1 MRSNTYTL
9 IFTSFITL
17 ILGFL
22 LSFTY
27 TQLKSM
33 QEENLAVDIR
43 KNILRALDIRE
54 EKNEEWSNEK
64 VQDLFNK
71 YIKAEVVSKNG
82 LILNNINIE
91 NIDAEYD
98 SINFPI
104 YYKLNDNQIDGYAI
118 PVIGRGLWSTLY
130 GYLALEP
137 DASTVKGIQFY
148 SHKETPG
155 LGAEIEKDWFTNN
168 FIGKKIVNSNG
179 ELVSI
184 EVLRGK
190 VDELSN
196 EAYHQVD
203 GISGATMTTKGVT
216 QFLLEDLQK
225 YEPFF
230 KKIRTEVKEITWLY

>member
-1 MRSNTYTL
+1 MRSNSYTL
-9 IFTSFITL
+9 IFTSLVTL

-27 TQLKSM
+27 TQLKTK
-33 QEENLAVDIR
+33 QDENLAVDIR

-54 EKNEEWSNEK
+54 EKDEKWSNQK
-64 VQDLFNK
+64 VQDLFSK
-71 YIKAEVVSKNG
+71 YIRAEVLSTSG
-82 LILNNINIE
+82 LIVDNISIE

-98 SINFPI
+98 SLNFPI
-104 YYKLNDNQIDGYAI
+104 YYKLNENQIDGYAI

-155 LGAEIEKDWFTNN
+155 LGAEVEKDWFTNN
-168 FIGKKIVNSNG
+168 FIGKKIVNSSG

-184 EVLRGK
+184 EVLKGK
-190 VDELSN
+190 VDESNN
-196 EAYHQVD
+196 EAYHPVD

-216 QFLLEDLQK
+216 QFLLEDLKK

-230 KKIRTEVKEITWLY
+230 KKIRNKSESITWLF

>member
-1 MRSNTYTL
+1 MC
-9 IFTSFITL
+9 
-17 ILGFL
+17 
-22 LSFTY
+22 
-27 TQLKSM
+27 
-33 QEENLAVDIR
+33 IR
-43 KNILRALDIRE
+43 
-54 EKNEEWSNEK
+54 
-64 VQDLFNK
+64 
-71 YIKAEVVSKNG
+71 
-82 LILNNINIE
+82 
-91 NIDAEYD
+91 D
-98 SINFPI
+98 S
-104 YYKLNDNQIDGYAI
+104 GYAI

-168 FIGKKIVNSNG
+168 FIGKKIVNPNG